1 MRRRLFLKVGS
12 YLGLL
17 AILMMTLAPAIS
29 HALADSREA
38 ALHSDAGCPEHDSAD
53 GAPATDDASHAPAL
67 HWHACGYC
75 GLAAHLPVLPS
86 VEPEFALTVWSIQHR
101 VVTTFESIARMELR
115 SSAQPRAPPV
125 SS

>member
-1 MRRRLFLKVGS
+1 MRRRLFQRVGS

-29 HALADSREA
+29 HALADSHQA
-38 ALHSDAGCPEHDSAD
+38 ALHAHTGCPEHDSAD
-53 GAPATDDASHAPAL
+53 DTPAMDDASHAPAL

-75 GLAAHLPVLPS
+75 GLAAHLPMLPS
-86 VEPEFALTVWSIQHR
+86 VEPSFALTVWSIRHR
-101 VVTTFESIARMELR
+101 VATTFESIARTEPR